1 MDIKVK
7 KILIITPRFPYP
19 VIGGDRLRIYEVCKE
34 LSKKYSL
41 TLASLCES
49 KDEMDMPIPED
60 GVFDKVHRVLLP
72 KSRSILNC
80 LMGLPSSTP
89 LQLCYYKSKPFEK
102 LINRIA
108 AKHDLLLPHLVRMA
122 DYVKDKEMPKVIE
135 MTDAISMNY
144 ERVGSTKNSAG
155 LRGAVYKVE
164 FERLNRYEK
173 EIANFFDYT
182 VFVSKYDKEY
192 LYKNSKDNLS
202 RAIVASNGVD
212 LDKFPYEFSPTRKEV
227 IFIGNLFSAQNYD
240 AAYWFAENVMPQLLE
255 YGDFTF
261 KVIGRITESKQR
273 KLESFKG
280 VYCTGTVDNIANVAK
295 GAIAGI
301 CSVRLAAGVQ
311 NKILEYMALGIP
323 TITSAIGLEG
333 LDAIAGQDLLVA
345 NDEKE
350 YVESILYLEKNQRAA
365 EEIAL
370 LGRKYVLEHHSWHSK
385 LQPIINKIDEL
396 VGIK

>member
-1 MDIKVK
+1 MKT
-7 KILIITPRFPYP
+7 ILVLTSRFPYP

-41 TLASLCES
+41 TLASLCENEA
-49 KDEMDMPIPED
+49 EMNMPLPND
-60 GVFDKVHRVLLP
+60 GVFNKVHRVHLS
-72 KSRSILNC
+72 KSHSFFNC
-80 LMGLPSSTP
+80 VLGLPQKTP
-89 LQLCYYKSKPFEK
+89 LQVCYYKSKAFQR
-102 LINRIA
+102 LIDRIA
-108 AKHDLLLPHLVRMA
+108 PKHDLLLPHLVRMA
-122 DYVKDKEMPKVIE
+122 DYVKDIQMPKVIE

-144 ERVGSTKNSAG
+144 ERISSTDNNAG
-155 LRGAVYKVE
+155 LRGVVYKVE
-164 FERLNRYEK
+164 FERLNKYEK

-192 LYKNSKDNLS
+192 LYKNSEDDLS

-212 LDKFPYEFSPTRKEV
+212 LDKFPYEFSPTNKEV

-261 KVIGRITESKQR
+261 KVIGRITETKQR

-280 VYCTGTVDNIANVAK
+280 VHCTGAVDNVANAAK
-295 GAIAGI
+295 GAIAGV

-350 YVESILYLEKNQRAA
+350 YAELILYLEKNRRAA

-370 LGRKYVLEHHSWHSK
+370 LGREYVLQHHSWHSK
-385 LQPIINKIDEL
+385 LQPIINKIDGL